1 MKPETFAVGALIF
14 AVAWTAFC
22 AFLVL
27 TPDSE
32 DGAVVEAPARPQPAV
47 AAPAAPADG

>member
-1 MKPETFAVGALIF
+1 MKPETCAIGALIF
-14 AVAWTAFC
+14 ALAWSAFF
-22 AFLVL
+22 AYWVL
-27 TPDSE
+27 KPDSE

>member
-1 MKPETFAVGALIF
+1 MKPETFTIGALIF
-14 AVAWTAFC
+14 AVAWTAFF
-22 AFLVL
+22 AFWVL

-47 AAPAAPADG
+47 AAPAARVDG